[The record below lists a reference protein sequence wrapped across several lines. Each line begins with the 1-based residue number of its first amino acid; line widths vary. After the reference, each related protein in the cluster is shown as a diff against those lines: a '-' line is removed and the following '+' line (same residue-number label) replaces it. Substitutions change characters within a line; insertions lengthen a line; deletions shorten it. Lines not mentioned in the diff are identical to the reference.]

1 MAGRAAIA
9 AVLALVALAGC
20 GGSESTPQSAS
31 PGGIVELS
39 GVDGL
44 RKAFAAD
51 EGTAKL
57 LLVLS
62 PT

>member
-9 AVLALVALAGC
+9 AVIAVFALAGC
-20 GGSESTPQSAS
+20 GGSESTPRSAS
-31 PGGIVELS
+31 PGIVELS

>member
-1 MAGRAAIA
+1 MAGRAAVA
-9 AVLALVALAGC
+9 AVLALFALAGC
-20 GGSESTPQSAS
+20 GGSDERSAS
-31 PGGIVELS
+31 SPRRVVELT
-39 GVDGL
+39 GPDDL
-44 RKAFAAD
+44 RNAFAD

>member
-9 AVLALVALAGC
+9 AVLALFALAGC
-20 GGSESTPQSAS
+20 GGSDERSPSS
-31 PGGIVELS
+31 PGEVVELT
-39 GVDGL
+39 GPNDL
-44 RKAFAAD
+44 RHAFAAD

>member
-9 AVLALVALAGC
+9 AVLAMFALAGC
-20 GGSESTPQSAS
+20 GGSDERSAS
-31 PGGIVELS
+31 SPGEVVELT
-39 GVDGL
+39 GPDDL
-44 RKAFAAD
+44 RDAFAAD
-51 EGTAKL
+51 GGTARL